1 MANSTKINEIRNPVA
16 IRFFTFG
23 SKEKSKT
30 ERNLLKKFKNIQKSI
45 LSSYLCKALLYKW
58 YHIGDEKYSWN
69 KWKIR
74 IWEGNS
80 VWGERENKYI
90 EKIKSQ

>member
-45 LSSYLCKALLYKW
+45 LSSYLCKTLLYKW
-58 YHIGDEKYSWN
+58 YHIEDEKYSWN

-90 EKIKSQ
+90 EKIKS